1 MSRKKI
7 QTLVC
12 AKCGQMIK
20 DNGNTIL
27 ICTSCG
33 YSTDTEGQNVGGNR
47 SNHYLNTREKS
58 APSGCIAC
66 GGPYPYCKTSCPIFD
81 D

>member
-7 QTLVC
+7 QTT
-12 AKCGQMIK
+12 K
-20 DNGNTIL
+20 DKSV
-27 ICTSCG
+27 CTSCG
-33 YSTDTEGQNVGGNR
+33 DSTDTEGQNVMRGSR
-47 SNHYLNTREKS
+47 SNHYLNTREKN